1 MRLLLLLLL
10 VVVVFEILLVTS
22 QPHQQHQTHRSPR
35 PKFSATKA
43 LGRATN
49 LSFSPREKVII
60 IIIITFFSLNIY
72 DTPNKNNL
80 DRMQRYICKYHLIY
94 ILYHINE
101 TNMPDTYI
109 FLIQDL
115 TNIYLI
121 PRPQYSQ

>member
-1 MRLLLLLLL
+1 MRLLLLVL
-10 VVVVFEILLVTS
+10 VFEILLVTS

-60 IIIITFFSLNIY
+60 IIITFFSLNIY

-80 DRMQRYICKYHLIY
+80 VRMQRYICKYHLIY